1 MVHLR
6 LCMYRFAEDLHYWES
21 AMQRRKRQ
29 HICRTLP
36 KRFINCAYQSWIQDM
51 APVPLCLSWK
61 ANGPDVPPPRL
72 TINLLY
78 STIQLCYFYNWIHQ
92 LEVRPS
98 KNKISTYTLTNELS
112 TLLNFYWYVRTRKF
126 HAYVSALLT
135 WKGTLEF
142 QYLTQNNLA
151 SRSGDNTW
159 NYHQY

>member
-1 MVHLR
+1 MFIKAEFKTWLLFRSASAGRPTVLMFPLR
-6 LCMYRFAEDLHYWES
+6 
-21 AMQRRKRQ
+21 
-29 HICRTLP
+29 
-36 KRFINCAYQSWIQDM
+36 
-51 APVPLCLSWK
+51 
-61 ANGPDVPPPRL
+61 RL

-112 TLLNFYWYVRTRKF
+112 TLLNFYWHVRTRKF

-142 QYLTQNNLA
+142 QYLTQNNLV
-151 SRSGDNTW
+151 SRSGDLKLPPILNTADMI
-159 NYHQY
+159 YLFFLILFFPQ